1 MRLGLWG
8 REVGTGGGQGQALEG
23 AHFSGLPQPP
33 VLCHYPCCFQCCAT
47 HLPRHTGSLSDHLL
61 SSSRP
66 HSPLICPSA
75 PLENLRLLPRPGQAL
90 SLPHPYHTLCCLPS
104 PTCHPETSCWGLNW
118 LPNHTPRGPGSA

>member
-33 VLCHYPCCFQCCAT
+33 SSAATHVGFSCAT
-47 HLPRHTGSLSDHLL
+47 HLPRRTGSLSDHLL

-66 HSPLICPSA
+66 HPPLICPSA

-90 SLPHPYHTLCCLPS
+90 PFPHPYNTLCCLPS
-104 PTCHPETSCWGLNW
+104 PTCRPETSCWGLNR
-118 LPNHTPRGPGSA
+118 LPNHTRRGRGSA